1 MPLSPIQKEKLKALE
16 LERGGVAF
24 VSEKSSGTPTP
35 TVVIS
40 LGGLGA
46 KTLNALKGKFIREIG
61 ESDHIYFRMIDTDQ
75 REFDKLCKIKSDGTL
90 NDSSVANMEQ
100 NETIPLYKSE
110 IANILQETNIAP
122 NIKRWLNSSLL
133 NTMLDNTGAQQIRQ
147 IGRAMLTNDVVY
159 TDVRTKLNTVI
170 LDAINKKAVNGNVDV
185 IIIAGVSGGTGSGT
199 VIDLTYM
206 VHDIFA
212 SAGCSDYRIAGYI
225 YTPDAQFRVQQ
236 IASNPATKQNLK
248 KNGYAALKEIDYF
261 MNIVETNSV
270 YRLELGSSEVV
281 SAKNIFSSCTL
292 VSGYAA
298 GGGINEVEHTIGRL
312 TDHLI
317 DMLTDISIVQDGNP
331 VQLSSSI
338 LSNENAMLT
347 AWFGEHTARRIYH
360 RYASYKYQV
369 LGYNSIVI
377 PRDEILAYCVNK
389 IYQSVLREFQ
399 NFTLVNREMMKKVF
413 QLTNTNNPEYFTQY
427 AITINPNNPITR
439 TIILDGGYTKKMIAN
454 NNLIAY
460 EDACQLAQSERLK
473 VNGSFQSVLEN
484 SLYESMKGQI
494 DQIFDQYGPY
504 VALKAIE
511 HRSSELSVGNPNE
524 PFPGVIEMLTRLS
537 NKFLDM
543 ANQAA
548 NEYNQVGATEIK
560 DAAQLAS
567 SGIFTNHEAIQAYVN
582 LCCEKAVTSQIDSL
596 LYRVLS
602 DVCNNVAVKMND
614 YNSEMF
620 DVYTSILTEVQN
632 LLNKDGQYFTQGVTQ
647 QEGNKRTFS
656 VDIIKSGEDKT
667 RKLEKYLNSFISKVA
682 VDDLAQNFINQMK
695 NNKDKWLAQ
704 NNENDF
710 DVVGEVRAL
719 MDACLANN
727 KMKDDIIEK
736 FVTVAYSPT
745 ELTPEELEEVWEDNS
760 PDSPKMQALRSA
772 ANEIYNS
779 LINGA
784 QTMANSGGMI
794 PLSTYSSQFFIST
807 LSETPKLTEIL
818 SGMISARK
826 GYTPAI
832 SNSNNKFIIT
842 QQYMSVPMYV
852 LLGMDDY
859 NKTYVDN
866 ASAGRHMDEQ
876 KQNWGRFPNPY
887 TIDAVANDIKA
898 AGRPKQDIQYY
909 PDYNILLD
917 VMKKAQDGFNK
928 YHFIELDEDG
938 TGLKKMYL
946 NEITTK
952 PENMETF
959 KENLYQ
965 VLSKNK
971 NLDIIQYM
979 KENGFVI
986 NPVEVII
993 GKTDVDLSLFDF
1005 ADAKA
1010 DDLEGKYKDI
1020 PVEIPDVYKWLRKSI
1035 KYMDIIDKDTVVFEE
1050 LYEVMER
1057 VASERIGKQRYINDV
1072 EVFAFALRTGIV
1084 KQNETNDKVWHYM
1097 NGSTPISVN
1106 FGKHKSF
1113 DRQYFLY
1120 HLFVEFDSMDERRLE
1135 AIKAQ
1140 AVKIIDDGK
1149 EVDIKGIKTHIEEV
1163 LSENVLG
1170 DPFNEESINEVAE
1183 AQGVTEHYTLMDKPE
1198 DKNNPFK
1205 VLSRFYGL
1213 LKTSIE

>member
-1 MPLSPIQKEKLKALE
+1 MALSPIQKEKLKALE

-40 LGGLGA
+40 LGGLGG
-46 KTLNALKGKFIREIG
+46 KTLNALKGKFTREIG

-75 REFDKLCKIKSDGTL
+75 RDFNALCKVKSDGTV
-90 NDSSVANMEQ
+90 NTSPIANMEQ
-100 NETIPLYKSE
+100 NETISLYKSD
-110 IANILQETNIAP
+110 IANILMETNIPP
-122 NIKRWLNSSLL
+122 NIKRWLNTALL
-133 NTMLDNTGAQQIRQ
+133 NTVLDNTGAQQTRQ

-170 LDAINKKAVNGNVDV
+170 LDAINKKMVGGNVDV

-206 VHDIFA
+206 IHDIFA

-236 IASNPATKQNLK
+236 IANNPTIKQNLK

-261 MNIVETNSV
+261 MNIQETNSV
-270 YRLELGSSEVV
+270 YRLELGSNEVV
-281 SAKNIFSSCTL
+281 STKNIFNSCTL

-298 GGGINEVEHTIGRL
+298 GGGINEVDLTIGRL

-338 LSNENAMLT
+338 LSNENAMLQS
-347 AWFGEHTARRIYH
+347 WFGEHTARRIYH

-369 LGYNSIVI
+369 LGYNSIVV

-389 IYQSVLREFQ
+389 IYQSVLQEFQ
-399 NFTLVNREMMKKVF
+399 NLTLVNREMLKKVF

-427 AITINPNNPITR
+427 AVTINPNNPINR
-439 TIILDGGYTKKMIAN
+439 TIILDSGYTKKMISN
-454 NNLIAY
+454 NNMIAY

-473 VNGSFQSVLEN
+473 VNGAFQSILEN
-484 SLYESMKGQI
+484 SLYEAMKGQV
-494 DQIFDQYGPY
+494 DQIFNQYGPY

-511 HRSSELSVGNPNE
+511 HKSSELSVGNPNE
-524 PFPGVIEMLTRLS
+524 PFPGIIEMLTRLS

-543 ANQAA
+543 ANQAS
-548 NEYNQVGATEIK
+548 NTYNQVGAAEIR
-560 DAAQLAS
+560 DAAQTAS
-567 SGIFTNHEAIQAYVN
+567 SGLFTNHDAIQAYVN
-582 LCCEKAVTSQIDSL
+582 LCCEMAVTSQIDSL
-596 LYRVLS
+596 LYKVLS

-614 YNSEMF
+614 YNSEIF

-632 LLNKDGQYFTQGVTQ
+632 LLNRDGQYFTQGVTQ
-647 QEGNKRTFS
+647 QEGNKKTFS
-656 VDIIKSGEDKT
+656 VDIIKSGEEKT
-667 RKLEKYLNSFISKVA
+667 KKLEKYLNSFISKVA
-682 VDDLAQNFINQMK
+682 VDELAQNFIKQMK
-695 NNKDKWLAQ
+695 NNRDKWLAQ

-719 MDACLANN
+719 MDACLTNN

-745 ELTPEELEEVWEDNS
+745 ELTPEELEEVWNDDS
-760 PDSPKMQALRSA
+760 PNSPKMQALRSA

-818 SGMISARK
+818 SGMISARQ
-826 GYTPAI
+826 GFTPAI

-852 LLGMDDY
+852 LLGMDEY
-859 NKTYVDN
+859 NKTYIDN
-866 ASAGRHMDEQ
+866 PSAGRHMDEQ
-876 KQNWGRFPNPY
+876 KENWGRFPNPY

-898 AGRPKQDIQYY
+898 AGRPKQDIEYY
-909 PDYNILLD
+909 PDYKILLD
-917 VMKKAQDGFNK
+917 VEKKTQDGINK
-928 YHFIELDEDG
+928 YHFIAIREDG
-938 TGLKKMYL
+938 TGLTRMYL
-946 NEITTK
+946 NDITTK
-952 PENMETF
+952 PENMDNF
-959 KENLYQ
+959 KEELYKA
-965 VLSKNK
+965 LTKNK
-971 NLDIIQYM
+971 NLDIIEFM

-986 NPVEVII
+986 NPVEVLI
-993 GKTDVDLSLFDF
+993 GKTDVDLALLAF

-1010 DDLEGKYKDI
+1010 ADLEGKYKDI
-1020 PVEIPDVYKWLRKSI
+1020 PVEVPDVYKWLRKSI
-1035 KYMDIIDKDTVVFEE
+1035 KYMDILDKDTAIFEE
-1050 LYEVMER
+1050 LHEVVEHAENDR
-1057 VASERIGKQRYINDV
+1057 KGKQKYINDV
-1072 EVFAFALRTGIV
+1072 EVFAFALRAGIV
-1084 KQNETNDKVWHYM
+1084 KQNEANEKVWNYM
-1097 NGSTPISVN
+1097 NGSTPVSVN
-1106 FGKHKSF
+1106 FGKSKSF
-1113 DRQYFLY
+1113 DRDYFLY
-1120 HLFVEFDSMDERRLE
+1120 HLFVEFDSMDEKRLE
-1135 AIKAQ
+1135 SIKAQ
-1140 AVKIIDDGK
+1140 ADKIIDDGK
-1149 EVDIKGIKTHIEEV
+1149 EADVQAIIAHIDDV
-1163 LSENVLG
+1163 LSDKMLG
-1170 DPFNEESINEVAE
+1170 DLFKEETINEKAE
-1183 AQGVTEHYTLMDKPE
+1183 DQGVTEHYTMTDRPE

-1205 VLSRFYGL
+1205 VLGRFYGL
-1213 LKTSIE
+1213 IKTSME